1 MSKIVPT
8 AATSPAPQ
16 SLGLWLR
23 AQGLANVREIEA
35 AGFTRMQIS
44 RCLRSGEIERVS
56 RGLYGSPDA
65 SAWDEQRSLLE
76 ACRRH
81 PRGVLC
87 LLSALF
93 LHGLGSEQPNAVW
106 MALPRGTRR
115 PVDLRIE
122 LIQAPDWALAAD
134 VEIRPVAGGELRLT
148 SLPRTLVDC
157 FKHRGKIGLE
167 PALEALRQALR
178 ERRVKIPELEA
189 LAARHRV
196 LRLMRPYLEAL
207 A

>member
-1 MSKIVPT
+1 
-8 AATSPAPQ
+8 
-16 SLGLWLR
+16 
-23 AQGLANVREIEA
+23 
-35 AGFTRMQIS
+35 MQIS
-44 RCLRSGEIERVS
+44 RGLSSGDIERIS
-56 RGLYGSPDA
+56 RGLYGCPDA
-65 SAWDEQRSLLE
+65 QAWDEQRSLLE

-87 LLSALF
+87 LLSALN
-93 LHGLGSEQPNAVW
+93 LHGLGTEQPNATW
-106 MALPRGTRR
+106 MALPRGARR

-122 LIQAPDWALAAD
+122 LIQTPDWALAAD
-134 VEIRPVAGGELRLT
+134 VETRPVAGGELRLT

-157 FKHRGKIGLE
+157 FKHRSKIGLE

-189 LAARHRV
+189 IAARHRA
-196 LRLMRPYLEAL
+196 LRLMRPYLEVL